1 MQTISLIR
9 GWKIMEQLNVSQVL
23 MWLTRACVLWL
34 LCTSLPLFLYPWAT
48 LGFSLFFEHASCDGI
63 SSFCVVAVFGLECS
77 CRTFMSDTLLLFRS
91 QLGLFRSNNLQ
102 KPLSP
107 SLPQY
112 SVFFF
117 MVIILSKWC
126 GSTISYLFNSHLSFL
141 ATRILILFR
150 IMVCPPKYSSFLFC
164 LVLTVWPLKYK
175 WVCAGSFLASFCSS
189 DEIVDIVGKLS
200 LPLCPPTPILNAN
213 STPGVSV
220 VLCDHEGKTQSI
232 VETIGH

>member
-1 MQTISLIR
+1 MKGSWMIKTSWAETLRQNVMGCL

-77 CRTFMSDTLLLFRS
+77 CRTFMSNTLLLFRS

-112 SVFFF
+112 SVLFLWWLFSRNDVEALL
-117 MVIILSKWC
+117 VICSIATSLFWLQEFWFYLGSWC
-126 GSTISYLFNSHLSFL
+126 AHPNTHLSCFAL
-141 ATRILILFR
+141 
-150 IMVCPPKYSSFLFC
+150 C
-164 LVLTVWPLKYK
+164 LQFGHWNISGCVL
-175 WVCAGSFLASFCSS
+175 
-189 DEIVDIVGKLS
+189 E
-200 LPLCPPTPILNAN
+200 
-213 STPGVSV
+213 VSWQAFA
-220 VLCDHEGKTQSI
+220 LLMK
-232 VETIGH
+232 